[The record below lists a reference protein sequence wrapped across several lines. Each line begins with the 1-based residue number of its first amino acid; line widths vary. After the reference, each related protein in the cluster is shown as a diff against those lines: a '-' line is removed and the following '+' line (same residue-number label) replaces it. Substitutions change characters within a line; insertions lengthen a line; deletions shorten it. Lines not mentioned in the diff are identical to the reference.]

1 MDKETKRI
9 NNTELAK
16 AILDKVYLALE
27 ERGYDPLGQIA
38 NFLMTCE
45 PTFITN
51 HKKAR
56 SLIMKVDRETLLEV
70 LLTNYFC
77 DKKEESE

>member
-38 NFLMTCE
+38 NFLMTGE